1 MGRVSA
7 SPRRPRRPPS
17 GTAFNRLVE
26 IMATLRSPQGC
37 AWDRRQTH
45 RSLRRYLIEETYEA
59 VDAIDRRDMR
69 ALCDELGDVLLQVV
83 FHAELAAAKRRFTIR
98 DVIEAISEKLIRRH
112 PHVFDAAGRPLTA
125 AERRRAAIAT
135 PAQVKAQW
143 QRIKADER
151 RTAGRR
157 AGGVLDGVPEALPA
171 LARASKIG
179 GRVAA
184 VGFDWPRAAD
194 VIEKVEEELREL
206 RDALHESEARAAEEM
221 GDVLFS
227 AANLARKLHIDPENA
242 LREANDKFT
251 RRFVAL
257 ERHLASSGRQLP
269 GASPEEM
276 EAAWNVIKQRAPRRV
291 RPAVVSAG
299 EKSPRATSVRRR
311 SAPRRATRRSR

>member
-1 MGRVSA
+1 VSA
-7 SPRRPRRPPS
+7 SPRRQRRPPAGS
-17 GTAFNRLVE
+17 AFERLVD
-26 IMATLRSPQGC
+26 IMATLRSPDGC

-83 FHAELAAAKRRFTIR
+83 FHAELAAASRRFTIR
-98 DVIEAISEKLIRRH
+98 DVIDAICGKLIRRH
-112 PHVFDAAGRPLTA
+112 PHVFDAAGRPLSA
-125 AERRRAAIAT
+125 AQRARTAIAT

-157 AGGVLDGVPEALPA
+157 AGGVLEGVPEALPA

-206 RDALHESEARAAEEM
+206 RDALRESEARAAEEM

-227 AANLARKLHIDPENA
+227 VANLARKLHIDPENA
-242 LREANDKFT
+242 LRQANDKFT

-257 ERHLASSGRQLP
+257 ERHLARSGRRLP
-269 GASPEEM
+269 GASAEEM
-276 EAAWNVIKQRAPRRV
+276 EAAWNVVKHPARRQ
-291 RPAVVSAG
+291 PSAAVNAG
-299 EKSPRATSVRRR
+299 AKSPSATSVPRR

>member
-7 SPRRPRRPPS
+7 SPRRQRRPPS
-17 GTAFNRLVE
+17 GTAFERLVE

-83 FHAELAAAKRRFTIR
+83 FHAELAAGSRRFTIR
-98 DVIEAISEKLIRRH
+98 DVIDAVSEKLVRRH
-112 PHVFDAAGRPLTA
+112 PHVFDAAGRPLSA
-125 AERRRAAIAT
+125 ARRARAAVAT

-151 RTAGRR
+151 MAAGQR
-157 AGGVLDGVPEALPA
+157 AGGVLEGVPEALPA

-194 VIEKVEEELREL
+194 VIRKVEEELREL
-206 RDALHESEARAAEEM
+206 RGALHESDARAAEEM

-227 AANLARKLHIDPENA
+227 VANLARKLHIDPENA

-251 RRFVAL
+251 RRFAAL
-257 ERHLASSGRQLP
+257 ERHLAGSGRPLP

-276 EAAWNVIKQRAPRRV
+276 EAAWILVKQRGRRL
-291 RPAVVSAG
+291 RPPVVSAG
-299 EKSPRATSVRRR
+299 AKSPAATSVRRR
-311 SAPRRATRRSR
+311 SARRRATRRSR